1 LKKNEK
7 KNRRKYRVGPVSEH
21 IKASTKNSK
30 RPESLDDQKKDKSWD
45 DTITAARKK
54 ESRKKCKKKQTNEGE
69 TEEVEKEQGQNTEV

>member
-1 LKKNEK
+1 MKKNEK

-54 ESRKKCKKKQTNEGE
+54 RAGRSVKRSRRTKVRPKK
-69 TEEVEKEQGQNTEV
+69 